1 MLAEEGQG
9 TQHWGAQNLAS
20 KRIGQMK
27 AGREVYTVNRL
38 RELVFGEHCMN
49 GHGNDGLLS
58 CTITP

>member
-1 MLAEEGQG
+1 MPAEEGWG
-9 TQHWGAQNLAS
+9 MQHWEVQNLAS

-49 GHGNDGLLS
+49 GYRNDGLLS